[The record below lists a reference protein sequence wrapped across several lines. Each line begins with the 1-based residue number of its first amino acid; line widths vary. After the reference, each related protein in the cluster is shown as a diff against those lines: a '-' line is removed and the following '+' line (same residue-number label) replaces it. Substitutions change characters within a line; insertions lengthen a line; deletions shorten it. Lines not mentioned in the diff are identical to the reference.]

1 MTTASRKKQKTQPSD
16 QSETQNKR
24 EYKRDEQEPT
34 NPNAPKHRDQGNSG
48 TSDQGVKPTEQPQHG
63 GTGSADPKFD
73 QTKPLADD
81 WGKSD
86 KH

>member
-1 MTTASRKKQKTQPSD
+1 MTTESTKKQKTQENQPG
-16 QSETQNKR
+16 TQDPHKR
-24 EYKRDEQEPT
+24 LNKRDEQEPS
-34 NPNAPKHRDQGNSG
+34 NPNAPKQRDQQG
-48 TSDQGVKPTEQPQHG
+48 SDQGVKPTRPPKEG

-73 QTKPLADD
+73 QTKPLTDD

>member
-1 MTTASRKKQKTQPSD
+1 MTTESTKTHKSPPSKQT
-16 QSETQNKR
+16 ETQNKPLYR
-24 EYKRDEQEPT
+24 RDEQEPT
-34 NPNAPKHRDQGNSG
+34 NPNAPKQQGQQGGS
-48 TSDQGVKPTEQPQHG
+48 SDQGVKPTQPPKRG

>member
-1 MTTASRKKQKTQPSD
+1 MMESTRKQKTHP
-16 QSETQNKR
+16 QNERVEKLQ
-24 EYKRDEQEPT
+24 YKRDEQEPT
-34 NPNAPKHRDQGNSG
+34 NPNMPESRDKQG
-48 TSDQGVKPTEQPQHG
+48 SDQGVKPTQAPEQG

>member
-1 MTTASRKKQKTQPSD
+1 MTAESKKLKTKPSN
-16 QSETQNKR
+16 QSEVSNKR
-24 EYKRDEQEPT
+24 QYKRDEQEPT
-34 NPNAPKHRDQGNSG
+34 NPNAPKQRGQQGA
-48 TSDQGVKPTEQPQHG
+48 DQGVKPTQPPQEG